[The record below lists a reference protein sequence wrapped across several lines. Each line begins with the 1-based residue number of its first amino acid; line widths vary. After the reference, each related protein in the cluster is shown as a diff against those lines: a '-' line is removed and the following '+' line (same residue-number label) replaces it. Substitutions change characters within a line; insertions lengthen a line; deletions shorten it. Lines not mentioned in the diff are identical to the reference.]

1 MRRFMMNT
9 LRRER
14 LLDELVEAYVD
25 WREACAHVHDA
36 YRFWANEP
44 TGEDGVMF
52 DLYMAALDAEE
63 RAAGVYAR
71 LVRRADELPWS
82 EDPPV
87 ESLGGPMWGLD
98 WP

>member
-1 MRRFMMNT
+1 
-9 LRRER
+9 
-14 LLDELVEAYVD
+14 
-25 WREACAHVHDA
+25 
-36 YRFWANEP
+36 
-44 TGEDGVMF
+44 MF

-71 LVRRADELPWS
+71 LVRRADKLPWS

>member
-1 MRRFMMNT
+1 VRSSLRLHDPLKRRD
-9 LRRER
+9 R
-14 LLDELVEAYVD
+14 
-25 WREACAHVHDA
+25 
-36 YRFWANEP
+36 
-44 TGEDGVMF
+44 GGVTF

-71 LVRRADELPWS
+71 LVRRADKLPWS